1 MAKKFYTEGMTVSQ
15 ILSMDPRELQKL
27 NTREVSR
34 ALRTVSLAANKRIAR
49 LRQYAK
55 KTPTGY
61 APKGANTQIA
71 TDALNWVTR
80 NGKSKT
86 KFGVKSAGTRNK
98 MLQQIS
104 TIKQFMGMK
113 SSTVTG
119 ATALRKE
126 REKKLFGKTREQA
139 GRGQTKRQKAA
150 TYAHFQEMNNR
161 VWDLYYKFMELYGLD
176 PHSVWAGSDEILS
189 IIGHGI
195 AEGKSDEET
204 ITEALNQVKQNYEQ
218 NQEEYNRIFGDDWED
233 FGSFEGNED

>member
-1 MAKKFYTEGMTVSQ
+1 MAKKFYTEGMTVAQ

-86 KFGVKSAGTRNK
+86 KFGVKSASSRNK

-113 SSTVTG
+113 SSTVSG
-119 ATALRKE
+119 AVALRKE

-139 GRGQTKRQKAA
+139 GRGQGKRQKAK
-150 TYAHFQEMNNR
+150 TYAHFQEMNAR
-161 VWDLYYKFMELYGLD
+161 VWDLYYKFMEISGMD

-189 IIGHGI
+189 LVGHGV
-195 AEGKSDEET
+195 AEGKSDED
-204 ITEALNQVKQNYEQ
+204 IVSEALSRVKEAYEAQ
-218 NQEEYNRIFGDDWED
+218 QDEYNKIFGDDFTD
-233 FGSFEGNED
+233 FGDIKGNF

>member
-1 MAKKFYTEGMTVSQ
+1 MANNFYVSGMTVKE

-61 APKGANTQIA
+61 VPKGANTQIA

-86 KFGVKSAGTRNK
+86 KFGVKSASSRNK

-139 GRGQTKRQKAA
+139 GRGQSKRQKAK
-150 TYAHFQEMNNR
+150 TYAHFQEMNAR
-161 VWDLYYKFMELYGLD
+161 VWDLYYKFMEISGMD
-176 PHSVWAGSDEILS
+176 PHSVWAGSDEVLS
-189 IIGHGI
+189 LIGHGV
-195 AEGKSDEET
+195 AEGKSDED
-204 ITEALNQVKQNYEQ
+204 IVSEALSRVKEAYEAQ
-218 NQEEYNRIFGDDWED
+218 QDEYNKIFGDDFTD
-233 FGSFEGNED
+233 FGDFEGNL